1 MGKLKSC
8 GNWVVTKLR
17 GLVPESVENLA
28 LRVSNGRERRRVVVI
43 GSRNSGKTVLLTA
56 IARHLIEDV
65 PSQVRSPKQG
75 SSNSSWLDFGQ
86 WSVVYKKPLRA
97 FTDRELGG
105 FPPFDY
111 KNAIQQI
118 AQGEWPQ
125 KTYDTRVLAL
135 DLDLNK
141 GRKKRKVRLEILDL
155 PGEQVAD
162 FSMLGKS
169 FREWSQWIREDV
181 AWCGRY
187 LEAIAKD
194 IEKTR
199 VEKERI
205 LNLFKEYY
213 VEQYCKGVPM
223 LIPAMPKVN
232 AFKKMMKM
240 FEGRMPPKEKR
251 IEEFEEAI
259 SLSFAPIPDECFKKE
274 SRLYS
279 LANEFSNAYDEYVK
293 TNIEPI
299 EKWMSKAG
307 HLFYLVDVISILKGG
322 QKFLDDEKKFGEES
336 LRGLIPSSSRNFM
349 KWFWAGSGIRNAY
362 IVATKADCVANEQ
375 DRKNMSELT
384 KEMFGNVLSDVTD
397 SKAGEANFL
406 TCAAVRT
413 TQKEGEGNDLK
424 GRHYKTIEKT
434 AANVKTVTKEIVNEE
449 YSVPSISDKWPDN
462 NEDWKKKIMDY
473 KKILETFPSELGSNT
488 VPEQIALSD
497 IVKIKLGV

>member
-1 MGKLKSC
+1 
-8 GNWVVTKLR
+8 
-17 GLVPESVENLA
+17 
-28 LRVSNGRERRRVVVI
+28 
-43 GSRNSGKTVLLTA
+43 
-56 IARHLIEDV
+56 
-65 PSQVRSPKQG
+65 
-75 SSNSSWLDFGQ
+75 
-86 WSVVYKKPLRA
+86 
-97 FTDRELGG
+97 
-105 FPPFDY
+105 
-111 KNAIQQI
+111 
-118 AQGEWPQ
+118 
-125 KTYDTRVLAL
+125 
-135 DLDLNK
+135 
-141 GRKKRKVRLEILDL
+141 
-155 PGEQVAD
+155 
-162 FSMLGKS
+162 MLGKS

-497 IVKIKLGV
+497 IVKIMLGV